1 MTEVILPQKEG
12 IFLPLQLI
20 KSILYV
26 DISSH
31 TAWIPIDKSKAGM
44 DLLDGEK
51 GKFGGAVTTL
61 LHPQHD
67 LLQYIYPSSQGS
79 RSGDKT

>member
-1 MTEVILPQKEG
+1 
-12 IFLPLQLI
+12 
-20 KSILYV
+20 
-26 DISSH
+26 
-31 TAWIPIDKSKAGM
+31 M